1 MPPELVRAR
10 AWGTRLR
17 PTTSPTSVSETER
30 ERIHLSFMVCQPS
43 RDDEKYDALEGACQG
58 GRSQDCRQ
66 RAAVEPI
73 GTGRSPASEGWQ
85 RARGWLSLFSCQAR
99 QDRLGLRFTTVSLN
113 MDWCRECACTVER

>member
-1 MPPELVRAR
+1 MPPEPVRAR

-30 ERIHLSFMVCQPS
+30 ERIHFSFLVCPPS
-43 RDDEKYDALEGACQG
+43 HDDEKYDAVEGACQG

-85 RARGWLSLFSCQAR
+85 RASGLHVPRSAASVQGVRAAVYAQSLY
-99 QDRLGLRFTTVSLN
+99 
-113 MDWCRECACTVER
+113 